1 MIPCKKCL
9 IIPICRQKVF
19 MRLVHECSILKD
31 QLYFSS
37 EVTIPY
43 YRKNTFNYNIIEL
56 DYLFKQNYRDALL
69 NHSERL
75 TANKKYLK
83 ARKQ

>member
-1 MIPCKKCL
+1 MIPCKECL

-19 MRLVHECSILKD
+19 MRLVNECSILKD

-37 EVTIPY
+37 SVTIPE

-56 DYLFKQNYRDALL
+56 DYLFNTRYRDALL
-69 NHSERL
+69 THSQRL
-75 TANKKYLK
+75 KANKKYLK
-83 ARKQ
+83 RNKQ